1 MKEMGAHAPN
11 IQGWEREGP
20 WAGERFSFFL
30 GGKEG
35 IELGVW
41 NVEVSKDS
49 CE

>member
-35 IELGVW
+35 IELGV
-41 NVEVSKDS
+41 
-49 CE
+49 